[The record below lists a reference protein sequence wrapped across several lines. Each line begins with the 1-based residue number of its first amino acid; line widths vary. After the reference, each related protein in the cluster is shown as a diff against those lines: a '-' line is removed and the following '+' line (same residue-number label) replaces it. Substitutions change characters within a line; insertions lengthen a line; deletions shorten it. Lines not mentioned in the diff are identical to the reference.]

1 MNRRTVIKN
10 LALVI
15 GGSALLP
22 SCVKNGD
29 GSFVKLKNLNLSGDQ
44 EQMISDICETII
56 PKTDV
61 PGSKDLKL
69 HLFVMKM
76 LDDCYRK
83 QDQQAVMKGMDEF
96 SDMVQKK
103 YGKSFSDLS
112 VKDREAVLLSIE
124 KNSNHPSGFKA
135 RQKQQKQDVQP
146 IDAFYGAIKK
156 ETIFAYTTSKFFMT
170 KEIVY
175 VLVPGH
181 YTVHYPVK
189 NLKLT

>member
-1 MNRRTVIKN
+1 MNRRTIIKN

-15 GGSALLP
+15 GGTALLP
-22 SCVKNGD
+22 SCVRHSD
-29 GSFVKLKNLNLSGDQ
+29 GGFVKLKNLNLSGDQ

-56 PKTDV
+56 PGTDV

-83 QDQQAVMKGMDEF
+83 EDQQSIMKGMDEF
-96 SDMVQKK
+96 SNMVQQK
-103 YGKSFSDLS
+103 YGRSFSDLDT
-112 VKDREAVLLSIE
+112 KNREAVLLSIE
-124 KNSNHPSGFKA
+124 KNSKQTPVIKSGPK
-135 RQKQQKQDVQP
+135 QKKINQP
-146 IDAFYGAIKK
+146 PLDAFYDAMKK
-156 ETIFAYTTSKFFMT
+156 QTIFAYTTSKFFMT
-170 KEIVY
+170 KEIIY